1 MNPPLEAIGLE
12 KDVTKLDNDNDDYCA
27 EATAAVAS
35 TPQQTQNQRLTNADG
50 TDRGGERDQ
59 KGQKVRDCTIR
70 MHIAI
75 SVVMVT
81 MMAAFLVAMA
91 RMSGEVWLEGRVGVI
106 VIVIAIAIAIAA
118 HVSWMLFII
127 TIPIPIPSILQ
138 QERRQPEN
146 GVQSLIT
153 LGLLGL
159 MSTLPSWLFPCT
171 FSPTQA
177 IVLVLVLVLAT
188 AMLVIIMDRVRILWC
203 WQGAMLLLITL
214 LGDWSI
220 ALERQDPEEPWQC
233 SVMVILGANAM
244 IHVMITILI
253 GIWRRQWRSNNNNSS
268 SNNSSSSSGNTILA
282 NEAEKEAEQAM
293 SIHVKLSSLVTNH
306 VSSAIL
312 NPFLEIIDNIS
323 DHVSEATTR
332 EQWESAQKIQGK
344 VSMLHLPL
352 CNTMNLIDMLQGTF
366 PVEIMPTDIED
377 FVTSELQYLCTP
389 SIFTELTIDPA
400 FPGKVHC
407 AEDTIKLA
415 IQNVLWEAVSCTDS
429 YVSVTLDVSTGEEWE
444 KKEEATTATS
454 SPSSFLRLSYH
465 SYLPPAE
472 FRPSHS
478 TIYQTTTPMLE
489 AIMQAVQG
497 WCGPVQTTE
506 TEVSR
511 TLLIPYTHALGE
523 DREEMNMNMNMNQQ
537 QQQQLNPS
545 APCETWL
552 SQIQALDLQCRLS
565 VSHRQLRSRLM
576 AYCDRVGIPV
586 LEKEEESPLKQPRPI
601 LYLAD
606 AAMDATA
613 RHPILQFGDNISQ
626 HWPLEMPLMF
636 SSFLSQILTAIQAC
650 SIPACPRSLSRSECQ
665 MLIRQ
670 QALHVL
676 VVDDVPVNIKMLV
689 KILESNF
696 GMICKAAPNGQAAF
710 EAFMTA
716 ALTSQP
722 FALIFMDID
731 MPVMNGFES
740 TQHIRMWESCHKS
753 DSDSVTAVTILGVS
767 ANTSFERRREM
778 RNAGINRSLT
788 KPIRAQQILSSL
800 MEVVKF

>member
-12 KDVTKLDNDNDDYCA
+12 KDVTILDNDNDYCA
-27 EATAAVAS
+27 EATAAVTS
-35 TPQQTQNQRLTNADG
+35 SPQQTQNQRLTNTDG
-50 TDRGGERDQ
+50 TGRGSERDQ
-59 KGQKVRDCTIR
+59 KGQKVRNCTML
-70 MHIAI
+70 MHIAMI
-75 SVVMVT
+75 VVMVA

-91 RMSGEVWLEGRVGVI
+91 RMSGEVWLEGTVRVI
-106 VIVIAIAIAIAA
+106 VIVIAA
-118 HVSWMLFII
+118 HVSWMLLI
-127 TIPIPIPSILQ
+127 IPIPIPSIFILQ

-146 GVQSLIT
+146 GVQSLIA

-159 MSTLPSWLFPCT
+159 MSTLPSWLFPHT

-177 IVLVLVLVLAT
+177 IVLVLVLVLVPAT
-188 AMLVIIMDRVRILWC
+188 ATAILVIIMDRVRVLQC
-203 WQGAMLLLITL
+203 WQGAMLLIITL
-214 LGDWSI
+214 FWDWST
-220 ALERQDPEEPWQC
+220 ALDRQDPEEPWQC
-233 SVMVILGANAM
+233 SVMVILGANAV
-244 IHVMITILI
+244 IHVMITILF
-253 GIWRRQWRSNNNNSS
+253 GIWRRQWRSNNNNNN
-268 SNNSSSSSGNTILA
+268 NNSNTILA

-323 DHVSEATTR
+323 DHVSEAATR
-332 EQWESAQKIQGK
+332 KEWESAQKIQSK

-352 CNTMNLIDMLQGTF
+352 CNTMNLVDMLQGTF

-377 FVTSELQYLCTP
+377 FVTSELQYLSTP

-415 IQNVLWEAVSCTDS
+415 IQNVLWEAASCTDS
-429 YVSVTLDVSTGEEWE
+429 YVSVTLDVSTGEERE
-444 KKEEATTATS
+444 KKEEATS
-454 SPSSFLRLSYH
+454 SPLSPLSFLRLSYH

-506 TEVSR
+506 PEVSR
-511 TLLIPYTHALGE
+511 TLLIPYTHALGV
-523 DREEMNMNMNMNQQ
+523 DREEMNMNMNKNQQ
-537 QQQQLNPS
+537 QQLTPS

-565 VSHRQLRSRLM
+565 VSHRQLRSRLR
-576 AYCDRVGIPV
+576 AYCDRAGIPV
-586 LEKEEESPLKQPRPI
+586 LEKEEESPLKQPRPY

-606 AAMDATA
+606 TAMDATA
-613 RHPILQFGDNISQ
+613 RHPILQFGDNISK

-650 SIPACPRSLSRSECQ
+650 DTPACPRSLSRSECQ

-670 QALHVL
+670 QALHAL

-753 DSDSVTAVTILGVS
+753 DSVTAVTILGVS

-778 RNAGINRSLT
+778 RAAGINQSLT
-788 KPIRAQQILSSL
+788 KPVRAQQILSLL